1 MNLNIC
7 LVHVRLTLFC
17 LHSLWQ
23 PLFRLQPHATNSNMC
38 FMYHISVD
46 QWGNH
51 CIPSTSIP
59 IHSDPGRL
67 GMILNMTSFIV
78 LRCSRKMLQQCV
90 LWEVHFRGP
99 LSYYGYHFISLIVGE
114 NMFNCTMCILTAA
127 LDVHHWKSSWLLG
140 SKKKKQ
146 YSEQERSN
154 NSHCCK
160 MQARVPE
167 CELFILAFISL
178 LRNWWNY

>member
-1 MNLNIC
+1 MSFWTWIFVWYMLDWLCSACTACDNLCSGYNHMPQTPTCVSCII
-7 LVHVRLTLFC
+7 LVLTSEGTIAY
-17 LHSLWQ
+17 H
-23 PLFRLQPHATNSNMC
+23 PL
-38 FMYHISVD
+38 
-46 QWGNH
+46 
-51 CIPSTSIP
+51 PSPFTRIREDERY
-59 IHSDPGRL
+59 I
-67 GMILNMTSFIV
+67 F
-78 LRCSRKMLQQCV
+78 
-90 LWEVHFRGP
+90 EGP
-99 LSYYGYHFISLIVGE
+99 YYGYHFISLIVGE

-146 YSEQERSN
+146 YSEQESSN